1 MITENNI
8 KRLDNIVSKYAMQ
21 DYLRANPNTPAE
33 RRKRMRKMLKGESA
47 HNSYS
52 LSLETNQAREM
63 LHLAHKKNI
72 TAEEENTIKSYLLKK
87 KMIEDM

>member
-1 MITENNI
+1 
-8 KRLDNIVSKYAMQ
+8 
-21 DYLRANPNTPAE
+21 
-33 RRKRMRKMLKGESA
+33 MRKMLKGESA

-52 LSLETNQAREM
+52 LSPETNQAREM

-87 KMIEDM
+87 KMVEDL